1 MPLLLLGTQGCHLCE
16 QAQTLL
22 TQLTIPVQHIDIANQ
37 TQWQTEFAVLIP
49 VLYHSSTQRYLNW
62 PFDSDTVLSFIH
74 SLSEI
79 SIMSNPLLSQTDL
92 PHFDQI
98 HAEHIK
104 PAITEL
110 LTQAKKIVHDCLQA
124 TSHYTWENLVSPIEE
139 VEDRLHKAWSPVSHL
154 NAVMNNEQLREEYN
168 ACLPLLSDYSTEM
181 GQNEKLFNAYQYIAQ
196 SENFALLEKAQQKI
210 ITNAL
215 RDFQL
220 SGVALNPEDKKR
232 YKDISQQL
240 SQLASRY
247 EENVLDSTNAWTK
260 HIYNVEELA
269 GLPQSALEQAKQS
282 AEMFHVKQSKNNTN
296 ESAMFHV
303 EQSDNSVGWLI
314 TLQYPSYIA
323 VMTYADNR
331 ELRREHYTAFAT
343 RATEGEFDNTQI
355 MEDILALRHEEALL
369 LGFENY
375 AQLSIAAKMAS
386 TTDEVIDFLEDLA
399 QKSRPQAQEDILAL
413 QIFARD
419 NYNIDKLEAWD
430 ITYLSEKMRL
440 ANYQLSQEEVKS
452 YFPVPNVLSGLFTI
466 LNRLYGL
473 HIHELTHFNRWN
485 ENVQLFEVSD
495 KHGHHRGRFY
505 LDLYAREKKRGGAWM
520 DDCIGRRKI
529 NADTIQYPVAY
540 LVCNFTPPTATH
552 PSLLTHDD
560 VTTLFHEFGHGLHHI
575 LTQVNYAGVAGING
589 VAWDAVELPSQ
600 FMENWCW
607 EKEVLALISA
617 HYKTGET
624 LPECLLE
631 KMLAAKN
638 FQTGMSMVR
647 QLEFSLFDFY
657 IHRDFDPHKGGRI
670 YETLNQIRER
680 VSVLPVADFNRF
692 AHSFSHIFAGGYSAG
707 YYSYKWAEVLSSD
720 AFSLFEEK
728 GIFDEETGQAFLTII
743 LEKGGSDDAMA
754 LFKKFRGREPSCDA
768 LLRHS
773 GIKH

>member
-1 MPLLLLGTQGCHLCE
+1 
-16 QAQTLL
+16 
-22 TQLTIPVQHIDIANQ
+22 
-37 TQWQTEFAVLIP
+37 
-49 VLYHSSTQRYLNW
+49 
-62 PFDSDTVLSFIH
+62 
-74 SLSEI
+74 
-79 SIMSNPLLSQTDL
+79 MSNPLLSQIDL

-98 HAEHIK
+98 RPEHVK
-104 PAITEL
+104 PAIVEL
-110 LTQAKKIVHDCLQA
+110 LARAKKTVHDCLQA
-124 TSHYTWENLVSPIEE
+124 TSNYTWENLVAPIEDA
-139 VEDRLHKAWSPVSHL
+139 EDNLNKAWSPVSHL
-154 NAVMNNEQLREEYN
+154 NSVMNNDQLREEYN

-181 GQNEKLFNAYQYIAQ
+181 GQNEELFKAYQWIVQ
-196 SENFALLEKAQQKI
+196 SDAFPSLETAQQKTL
-210 ITNAL
+210 TNAL
-215 RDFQL
+215 RDFKL
-220 SGVALNPEDKKR
+220 SGVALNTEDKKR

-260 HIYNVEELA
+260 HIATIEELA

-282 AEMFHVKQSKNNTN
+282 AEMFHVKQSKNNANNNT
-296 ESAMFHV
+296 MFHV
-303 EQSDNSVGWLI
+303 EQSENSVGWLI

-343 RATEGEFDNTQI
+343 RATEGELDNTKI
-355 MEDILALRHEEALL
+355 MEDILALRHEEAQL

-386 TTDEVIDFLEDLA
+386 TTDEVVNFLEDLA
-399 QKSRPQAQEDILAL
+399 QKSRPQAKEDMLAL
-413 QIFARD
+413 RKFALD
-419 NYNIDKLEAWD
+419 NYGIDKVEAWD

-452 YFPVPNVLSGLFTI
+452 YFPIPTVLNGLFTI

-473 HIHELTHFNRWN
+473 QITELTHFNRWHD
-485 ENVQLFEVSD
+485 NVQLFEVHD
-495 KHGHHRGRFY
+495 KKGNRRGRFY

-529 NADTIQYPVAY
+529 NADTVQYPVAY

-575 LTQVNYAGVAGING
+575 LTQINYAGVAGING

-607 EKEVLALISA
+607 EKEALALISA
-617 HYKTGET
+617 HYETGET
-624 LPECLLE
+624 LPESLLE

-657 IHRDFDPHKGGRI
+657 IHRDFDPDKGGRI
-670 YETLNQIRER
+670 YETLHQVRER
-680 VSVLPVADFNRF
+680 VSVLPVPEFNRF

-728 GIFDEETGQAFLTII
+728 GIFDEETGQAFLINI
-743 LEKGGSDDAMA
+743 LEKGGSDDAME
-754 LFKKFRGREPSCDA
+754 LFKNFRGREPSSDA

-773 GIKH
+773 GIEH